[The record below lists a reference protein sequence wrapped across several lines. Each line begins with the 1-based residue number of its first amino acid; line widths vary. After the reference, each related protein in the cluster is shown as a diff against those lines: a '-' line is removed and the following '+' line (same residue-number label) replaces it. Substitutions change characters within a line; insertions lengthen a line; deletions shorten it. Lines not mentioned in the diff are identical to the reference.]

1 MHAVPQG
8 TLYPRACRVCAVSP
22 CILYPCAHCTCAVS
36 LCKLCTGCI
45 SVHTVRAVSPCTLH
59 ALCPHARCACAVSPC
74 TLHPCARCVRCV
86 LPHAVSLCP
95 LCLHACPMSAVT
107 PSRPQTSVRTQQLSP
122 QPPHTHHPPAG
133 GLGPPLPPRS
143 DAPLGRLAPPP
154 PSAARSPPRG
164 RRGRRSRPAA
174 RPSSLRAGP
183 PPTPRAAG
191 PRRPPASPPA
201 HRPAAH
207 APSGGGEGRGA
218 RPLRAR
224 GDLGGV
230 PGCGG
235 PFPPAVKAVLS
246 LASLK
251 LAGVAFRV
259 SFWLLFHGFCTVRL
273 HGWRCTG
280 AASAAAWKPLLQTQ
294 LRSLRCCN
302 RNSSAGRCSRARRV
316 QRRAHPSGAKC
327 MQCTSHEDSW
337 CKEHAV
343 HITFQSMV
351 HAVHIT

>member
-1 MHAVPQG
+1 M
-8 TLYPRACRVCAVSP
+8 LCLRAP
-22 CILYPCAHCTCAVS
+22 CIP
-36 LCKLCTGCI
+36 
-45 SVHTVRAVSPCTLH
+45 VHTVRAVSPCTLH

-107 PSRPQTSVRTQQLSP
+107 PSRPQTAVRTQQLSP

-191 PRRPPASPPA
+191 PHRPPASPPA